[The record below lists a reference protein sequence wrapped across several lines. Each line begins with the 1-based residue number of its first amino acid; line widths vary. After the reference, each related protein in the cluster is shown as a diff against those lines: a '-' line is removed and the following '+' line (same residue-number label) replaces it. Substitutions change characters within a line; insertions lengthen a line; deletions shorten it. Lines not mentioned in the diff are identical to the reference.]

1 MKYFTSEED
10 RSKREELLN
19 LMKAWKK
26 VIRKKG
32 DIIFPDD
39 SKHYP
44 AIDFFNSDGFF
55 PGYFSGNKKI
65 LFIARESRNCS
76 GKDRIQTELNW
87 FNKGAKYINCY
98 AYWRRILYITY
109 GIQNGC
115 KLDYEEIP
123 YADEIIKKMVEENN
137 YGFAIM
143 NISKYSNDQED
154 GAIAN
159 YELINQFLKD
169 SDLDKENYIRKE
181 IELLEPDIIITA
193 NLWDGNINNEV
204 LEKIFPL
211 SDCTNMKPFKDA
223 ANMWNFKLKEKT
235 VKLIDLYHFSS
246 RKSDQKHFYEPVMK
260 LLK

>member
-1 MKYFTSEED
+1 
-10 RSKREELLN
+10 
-19 LMKAWKK
+19 
-26 VIRKKG
+26 
-32 DIIFPDD
+32 
-39 SKHYP
+39 
-44 AIDFFNSDGFF
+44 
-55 PGYFSGNKKI
+55 
-65 LFIARESRNCS
+65 
-76 GKDRIQTELNW
+76 
-87 FNKGAKYINCY
+87 
-98 AYWRRILYITY
+98 
-109 GIQNGC
+109 
-115 KLDYEEIP
+115 
-123 YADEIIKKMVEENN
+123 MVEENN

-193 NLWDGNINNEV
+193 NLWDGNINNEL
-204 LEKIFPL
+204 LEKIFPP
-211 SDCTNMKPFKDA
+211 SDCTYIKPFKDA

-246 RKSDQKHFYEPVMK
+246 RKSDQIHFYEPVMK